1 MGKISFGTDGWRGI
15 IAEDF
20 TFAALRKVSA
30 AVAAYLLEE
39 DLQDRGLLIGY
50 DTRFMAERFADA
62 VAKEMLAWGIK
73 VFLCSEA
80 TPTPVVAFGVKYLG
94 TGGAVMLTASH
105 NPPEYLG
112 FKFIPEY
119 AGPAI
124 PEVTDR
130 ITAFLDINVSGSPV
144 NACGPETVCLR
155 SAYFNHLKTL
165 VDFNKISEAKLRFGV
180 DPMHGAGSGYL
191 EDILSGFSL
200 DVVGIRNWRDPLFG
214 GSMPEPK
221 EALLGQL
228 ISIVVKEQ
236 RDLGLALDG
245 DGDRFGLVDCLG
257 HYITPNQV
265 ISLLFRYLVEERGM
279 RGPVARTVATTTMV
293 DRMAENYGLEVI
305 ETPVGFKYQGQAMI
319 KQGAILAGEESGG
332 LSIRGHV
339 PEKDGILACLLM
351 AEVTAHYGK
360 PLSHILEDIY
370 DVYGP
375 AYSQRLDF
383 HCPKDLKE
391 GIIQRLNQWN
401 PVEIDGIAVQNV
413 SRVDGWKY
421 KLVNG
426 SWLLVRASGT
436 EPMFRIY
443 GEAKSQKG
451 LAAAQKF
458 LVNYLGLEEQSL
470 V

>member
-20 TFAALRKVSA
+20 TFEALRKVSV
-30 AVAAYLLEE
+30 AVAAYLLAEG
-39 DLQDRGLLIGY
+39 LQNRGILIGY
-50 DTRFMAERFADA
+50 DTRFMAERFAAA
-62 VAKEMLAWGIK
+62 VAKEMLGKGVK

-80 TPTPVVAFGVKYLG
+80 TPIPVVAYGVKTLG

-119 AGPAI
+119 AGPAM

-130 ITAFLDINVSGSPV
+130 ITAFLTSIDEDRPPLCSYE
-144 NACGPETVCLR
+144 PETVCLR
-155 SAYFNHLKTL
+155 SSYRKHLENL
-165 VDFNKISEAKLRFGV
+165 IDFKKIAEAKLRFAV
-180 DPMHGAGSGYL
+180 DPMHGAGNGYL
-191 EDILSGFSL
+191 EEILAGLGL

-221 EALLGQL
+221 EELLGEL
-228 ISIVVKEQ
+228 ISRVTEEK

-245 DGDRFGLVDCLG
+245 DGDRFGVVDRLG
-257 HYITPNQV
+257 RYITPNQV
-265 ISLLFRYLVEERGM
+265 IALLFRYLVEERGM
-279 RGPVARTVATTTMV
+279 RGPVARTVATTTLI
-293 DRMAENYGLEVI
+293 DRMAEGFGLEVI

-332 LSIRGHV
+332 LSVRGHV

-360 PLSHILEDIY
+360 PLSQVLTDIY
-370 DVYGP
+370 AIYGQVF
-375 AYSQRLDF
+375 SQRLDF
-383 HCPKDLKE
+383 SCSKAKKE
-391 GIIQRLNQWN
+391 EIISRLNQWK
-401 PVEIDGIAVQNV
+401 PSEIGGTAVSAV
-413 SRVDGWKY
+413 SLTDGWRY
-421 KLVNG
+421 KLANG

-443 GEAKSQKG
+443 GEAESRTG
-451 LAAAQKF
+451 LAESQEF
-458 LVNYLGLEEQSL
+458 LIDYLGLADNS
-470 V
+470 